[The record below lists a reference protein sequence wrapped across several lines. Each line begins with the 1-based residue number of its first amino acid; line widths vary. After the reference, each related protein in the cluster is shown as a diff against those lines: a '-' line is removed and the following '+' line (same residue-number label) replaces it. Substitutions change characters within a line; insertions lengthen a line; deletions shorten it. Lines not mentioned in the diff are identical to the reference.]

1 MTTSMKKLS
10 IHRKGRVALVAVLA
24 VLLLGGGLAFVS
36 LSAFPQLGAQ
46 GADVLRKIVGDRAVA
61 QLETFVYTTEDQIE
75 QTLYRLGLKRVAAPW
90 ASATPIAVAETPLET
105 PTPVPTPGMTGA
117 MAATAIN
124 PMQAEP
130 APSPTPRV
138 FTPPAITPFTKRA
151 DEGKWEPYILDARG
165 RAIAYRAFVYP
176 DAQRPYVGVGLVA
189 IDLVNARLGFVVGT
203 EEPVSNAV
211 ITRTGK
217 IPNGDSAPGKLLA
230 VFNGGFKTQHGRYGA
245 YAGGKELVAAREGMA
260 TVALDKDGAV
270 RIGQWGDPGLVMPD
284 TMAWRQNGPPV
295 VRNGEINPL
304 TNDNSAS
311 NWGANIDGA
320 VAVWRS
326 GMGVSKDGQVLFYV
340 AGNDLVASTLARSL
354 KAAGAHNAMQLD
366 INNFWVQFCAVRA
379 DGTALKPE
387 PLFDNMKAQQPDRYL
402 KAYSRDFFYI
412 RARQ

>member
-1 MTTSMKKLS
+1 MKKFLNRRAVRIS
-10 IHRKGRVALVAVLA
+10 LAAVLA
-24 VLLLGGGLAFVS
+24 VMILGGALAFVS

-46 GADVLRKIVGDRAVA
+46 GADILRRIIGDRAVA
-61 QLETFVYTTEDQIE
+61 QLETFVYTTEDQLE
-75 QTLYRLGLKRVAAPW
+75 QTLYRLGLKRVEVPW
-90 ASATPIAVAETPLET
+90 VSATPIVVGETPIET
-105 PTPVPTPGMTGA
+105 PTPFPTPGMTGA
-117 MAATAIN
+117 IAATAVN
-124 PMQAEP
+124 PMLAEP

-138 FTPPAITPFTKRA
+138 FTPPVITPFTKRA
-151 DEGKWEPYILDARG
+151 DEGKWAPYILDARG

-176 DAQRPYVGVGLVA
+176 DAQRPYVGVGIVA

-217 IPNGDSAPGKLLA
+217 IPSSDFAAGRLFA
-230 VFNGGFKTQHGRYGA
+230 VFNGGFKTQHGRFGV
-245 YAGGKELVAAREGMA
+245 YAGGKELVPPREGMA
-260 TVALDKDGAV
+260 TVAIDKDGAI
-270 RIGQWGDPGLVMPD
+270 RIGQWRDPGLVMPD
-284 TMAWRQNGPPV
+284 TIAWRQNGPPV

-304 TNDNSAS
+304 TSDNSAS

-326 GMGVSKDGQVLFYV
+326 GMGVSKDGQILFYV
-340 AGNDLVASTLARSL
+340 AGNDLVASTLAKSL

-387 PLFDNMKAQQPDRYL
+387 PLFDHMKSQQPDRYL
-402 KAYSRDFFYI
+402 KAYSRDYFYI
-412 RARQ
+412 SARQ

>member
-1 MTTSMKKLS
+1 MKKLS
-10 IHRKGRVALVAVLA
+10 IRRSGRIALAAVLA
-24 VLLLGGGLAFVS
+24 ALLLGGGLAFVS
-36 LSAFPQLGAQ
+36 LSALPQIGAQ
-46 GADVLRKIVGDRAVA
+46 GADVLRKIFGDRAVA

-75 QTLYRLGLKRVAAPW
+75 QALYKLGLKRVDAPW
-90 ASATPIAVAETPLET
+90 VSATPIVVAETPIET
-105 PTPVPTPGMTGA
+105 TSPASVPNLTGA
-117 MAATAIN
+117 TAATPIN
-124 PMQAEP
+124 PMHAEP
-130 APSPTPRV
+130 TATAPPRV
-138 FTPPAITPFTKRA
+138 FTPPAITPFTKRV

-176 DAQRPYVGVGLVA
+176 DPLRPYVGVGIVA

-217 IPNGDSAPGKLLA
+217 IPNGDFAPGKLFA

-245 YAGGKELVAAREGMA
+245 YAGGKELVPPREGMA
-260 TVALDKDGAV
+260 TVAVDKDGSL
-270 RIGQWGDPGLVMPD
+270 RIGQWGDPGLVRPD
-284 TMAWRQNGPPV
+284 TVAWRQNGPPV
-295 VRNGEINPL
+295 VRNGSINPL

-326 GMGVSKDGQVLFYV
+326 GMGLSQDGNTLFYV
-340 AGNDLVASTLARSL
+340 AGNDLVASTLAKSL
-354 KAAGAHNAMQLD
+354 KAGGAYNAMQLD

-379 DGTALKPE
+379 DGTTLKPE

-402 KAYSRDFFYI
+402 KAYTRDFFYI
-412 RARQ
+412 SARQ

>member
-1 MTTSMKKLS
+1 MKKLPNRRS
-10 IHRKGRVALVAVLA
+10 GRVALAAVLA
-24 VLLLGGGLAFVS
+24 TMILGGALAFVS
-36 LSAFPQLGAQ
+36 LSALPQLGAQ
-46 GADVLRKIVGDRAVA
+46 GADILRKIVGDRAVA

-75 QTLYRLGLKRVAAPW
+75 QTLYKLGLKRVDVPW
-90 ASATPIAVAETPLET
+90 ASAPPIVAAETPIET
-105 PTPVPTPGMTGA
+105 STPAPNLAGA
-117 MAATAIN
+117 TAATPMN
-124 PMQAEP
+124 PIRGEP
-130 APSPTPRV
+130 TATAVPRV

-151 DEGKWEPYILDARG
+151 DEGKWEPYILDSFG

-176 DAQRPYVGVGLVA
+176 DTQRPYVGVGLVA

-211 ITRTGK
+211 ISRTGR
-217 IPNGDSAPGKLLA
+217 IPASDFAIGRLFA

-245 YAGGKELVAAREGMA
+245 FGNGKELVPAREGMA
-260 TVALDKDGAV
+260 TIALDKDGAI
-270 RIGQWGDPGLVMPD
+270 RIGKWGDPGLVMPD
-284 TMAWRQNGPPV
+284 TIAWRQNGPPV
-295 VRNGEINPL
+295 VRNGDINPL

-326 GMGVSKDGQVLFYV
+326 GMGLSKDGQILFYV
-340 AGNDLVASTLARSL
+340 AGNDLVASTLAKSL

-387 PLFDNMKAQQPDRYL
+387 PLFDNMRAQQPDRYL
-402 KAYSRDFFYI
+402 KAYTRDFFYVS
-412 RARQ
+412 AR